1 MKIYLNGKFVDE
13 KDAKVSVFDH
23 GLLYGDGV
31 FEGIRAYD
39 GVVFMLKEHID
50 RLYDSAKSLCI
61 DIPLTKEEMIDV
73 VLETLRVNNLRDAY
87 IRLVVTRGVGD
98 LGLDPRKCGKPTIF
112 CIAIPMPPLLGEEG
126 IRVITVSVRR
136 LPVDV
141 LNPAVKSLNYLNSVL
156 AKIQANYAGV
166 DEAFLL
172 DDKGFV
178 VEGTGDNIFI
188 VKNGVLKTPPVYQSI
203 LKGITRD
210 VVIKLAKESGA
221 PIIVALNKMDKET
234 AQPDMVKGQMAEHGI
249 NPVDW
254 GGDIEFIPVSAKSGM
269 GIDDLLENILLTA
282 EVLEL
287 RANENVKA
295 KAAVVES
302 SLEKGRG
309 PVATVIVQ
317 NGTLKVGDYV
327 EIAGYS
333 GTVFEIQIFNTIL
346 TTPDNKKII
355 IPKLPNSQQR
365 ASAL

>member
-13 KDAKVSVFDH
+13 EDAKVSVFDH

-98 LGLDPRKCGKPTIF
+98 LGLDPRKCKEPTIF
-112 CIAIPMPPLLGEEG
+112 CIAIPMPPLLGEDG

-141 LNPAVKSLNYLNSVL
+141 LNPAVKSLNYLNSIL

-178 VEGTGDNIFI
+178 VEGTGDNIFV
-188 VKNGVLKTPPVYQSI
+188 VKNGVLKTPPVYASI

-210 VVIKLAKESGA
+210 VVIKLAKE
-221 PIIVALNKMDKET
+221 E
-234 AQPDMVKGQMAEHGI
+234 GI
-249 NPVDW
+249 
-254 GGDIEFIPVSAKSGM
+254 E
-269 GIDDLLENILLTA
+269 
-282 EVLEL
+282 
-287 RANENVKA
+287 
-295 KAAVVES
+295 VVEEP
-302 SLEKGRG
+302 LTLHDLYTADELFITGT
-309 PVATVIVQ
+309 AAEIVP
-317 NGTLKVGDYV
+317 
-327 EIAGYS
+327 
-333 GTVFEIQIFNTIL
+333 VFEIDGRVINNRQVGEIT
-346 TTPDNKKII
+346 KKLKERFKEIRTKWGI
-355 IPKLPNSQQR
+355 KIYDE
-365 ASAL
+365 